1 MKYIYKYIYIF
12 LSLYMSISLDNT
24 ECLYALQC
32 PMVWLCH
39 GSTEVLEIDKLSPP
53 NINKTGLC
61 CTNKTVRK
69 AGRCHKDR
77 GLVSHLLPLCLTPT
91 ALLGSGR
98 CCGRQRPFA
107 RTPWSLGLPTCTAF
121 PHLAQNDKLIFFG
134 DL

>member
-1 MKYIYKYIYIF
+1 MSLHLVKYIYKYIYIF

-91 ALLGSGR
+91 ALCWGQGGAAGGRGPLHGHLG
-98 CCGRQRPFA
+98 
-107 RTPWSLGLPTCTAF
+107 PWAC
-121 PHLAQNDKLIFFG
+121 PHVQHFHTWLKMTN
-134 DL
+134 